1 MAIVMY
7 TKLFTIFTEI
17 LIFLCRLVKNVVSY
31 ALHVRLYTATP
42 GACAIALAEVL
53 ITVSLCLLLYESGS
67 HSAVPRT
74 KRLLNTL
81 IVYAVNR
88 CWLTLL
94 VVIGE
99 VTMDAN
105 DQISW
110 AIGLD
115 FIVGQLYANSL
126 LASLNTRQHLRS
138 QDSGPELDLN
148 MNVIHFANPSKLSG
162 DMGSSKDGVRRFDEC
177 EVVVIGAT
185 TELASAEIM
194 TLQREA
200 EARY

>member
-1 MAIVMY
+1 
-7 TKLFTIFTEI
+7 
-17 LIFLCRLVKNVVSY
+17 
-31 ALHVRLYTATP
+31 
-42 GACAIALAEVL
+42 
-53 ITVSLCLLLYESGS
+53 
-67 HSAVPRT
+67 
-74 KRLLNTL
+74 
-81 IVYAVNR
+81 
-88 CWLTLL
+88 
-94 VVIGE
+94 
-99 VTMDAN
+99 MDAN